1 MTATGTCIQEM
12 TYSDEYD
19 GTYIIM
25 DHTAFNLEH
34 MFGDVYRIANDQLV
48 AIFMLE
54 DENKLTILNRIYN
67 MFNGSIE
74 ENRAMFSLNKTT
86 GVDTVNIYDYAG
98 SSWRSSACVLN
109 AYEKDGA
116 AFTLVDAG
124 MSSFD
129 VSFLSTDIENKTL
142 TLSTNAVVTT
152 LDGTAPVENFS
163 AVLSVESVVLNMENT
178 GYNTWLGKSENGN
191 LFTVTMLTDK
201 MALIT
206 ADIGYTRNDWYDVDI
221 LAVMQRVDPE

>member
-1 MTATGTCIQEM
+1 
-12 TYSDEYD
+12 
-19 GTYIIM
+19 
-25 DHTAFNLEH
+25 
-34 MFGDVYRIANDQLV
+34 
-48 AIFMLE
+48 
-54 DENKLTILNRIYN
+54 

-86 GVDTVNIYDYAG
+86 GVDTVIYDYAG

-109 AYEKDGA
+109 AYEKDGS

-152 LDGTAPVENFS
+152 LDGTALVENFS

-221 LAVMQRVDPE
+221 LAVMQRVDLE